1 MAKSIEEIRVRIDE
15 VDAEMRALFEE
26 RLDLVYQVAEYKFT
40 NHGEIFDPKREAEV
54 VKKHTEQLENADYKK
69 YYTEFIH
76 AVMDQSKRVQQAYID
91 EQDTKMV

>member
-54 VKKHTEQLENADYKK
+54 VKKHTEKILYGV
-69 YYTEFIH
+69 YPCRYGP
-76 AVMDQSKRVQQAYID
+76 
-91 EQDTKMV
+91 EQEGSAGIY

>member
-1 MAKSIEEIRVRIDE
+1 MAKSIEEIRARIDQ

-26 RLDLVYQVAEYKFT
+26 RLDLVYQVAEYKFI

-54 VKKHTEQLENADYKK
+54 VNKHTERLENADYMK
-69 YYTEFIH
+69 YYKEFIH

-91 EQDTKMV
+91 EQSAREA

>member
-1 MAKSIEEIRVRIDE
+1 MAKSIEEIRARIDE

-40 NHGEIFDPKREAEV
+40 NHGEIFDPQREAEV
-54 VKKHTEQLENADYKK
+54 VKKHTEKLENRDYRE

-76 AVMDQSKRVQQAYID
+76 AVMDQSKRVQQSYID
-91 EQDTKMV
+91 RQNTEEN

>member
-1 MAKSIEEIRVRIDE
+1 MAKSIEEIRARIDA

-54 VKKHTEQLENADYKK
+54 VKKHTEKLENADYKK
-69 YYTEFIH
+69 YYAEFIH

-91 EQDTKMV
+91 GQDTKKD